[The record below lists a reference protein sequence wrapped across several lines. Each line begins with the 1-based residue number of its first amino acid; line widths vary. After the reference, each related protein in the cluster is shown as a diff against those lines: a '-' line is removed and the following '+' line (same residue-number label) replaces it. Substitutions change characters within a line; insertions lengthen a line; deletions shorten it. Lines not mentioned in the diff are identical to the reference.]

1 VHPKTRIALFFSTI
15 WKIRAKN
22 SNGAGFKKIPLQIL
36 TKSLNKKP
44 GLPGLY

>member
-22 SNGAGFKKIPLQIL
+22 SNGAGFDKNPTPNIDKEPF
-36 TKSLNKKP
+36 
-44 GLPGLY
+44 Y